1 LFFLIEIP
9 GPPQFLNNSV
19 DEFNPAKE
27 ADQQGSRRHR
37 REKKD
42 LPTGIL
48 SFYLVI
54 YLFDFKYVVVFLSM
68 LGLFGS
74 T

>member
-54 YLFDFKYVVVFLSM
+54 YLFI
-68 LGLFGS
+68 
-74 T
+74 